1 MNGSSN
7 IKGSAV
13 YSFATDG
20 WRASAGSVSKVK
32 AHALRFKS
40 RHSENN
46 DEILA

>member
-20 WRASAGSVSKVK
+20 WRASAGSISKVK
-32 AHALRFKS
+32 AYFLRFKS
-40 RHSENN
+40 RHVENN
-46 DEILA
+46 NEALA